1 MSKLIPGV
9 LLLLLGGVSAFSQ
22 QPPPNADGQ
31 AAAPRN
37 PTGALRQ
44 IIPGHYVYSS
54 GTYNSGIIVNAG
66 IRHATGN
73 GRPAAVSATDR
84 QAPIRHPS
92 YVGRTLWVCVV
103 YLLTV
108 AMPAT
113 G

>member
-31 AAAPRN
+31 AAAQRN

-73 GRPAAVSATDR
+73 GRPAAVSATNR
-84 QAPIRHPS
+84 QAPIRVAVSTAATPARRKNRLS
-92 YVGRTLWVCVV
+92 GKC
-103 YLLTV
+103 LTC
-108 AMPAT
+108 
-113 G
+113 